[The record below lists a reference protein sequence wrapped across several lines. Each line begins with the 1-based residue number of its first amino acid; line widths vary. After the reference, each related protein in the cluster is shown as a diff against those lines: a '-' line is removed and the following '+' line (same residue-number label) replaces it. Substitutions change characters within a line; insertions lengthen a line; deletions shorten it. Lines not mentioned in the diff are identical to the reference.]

1 MSYVNSLSNKNKL
14 SVEYSRFVVKLVF
27 SALVVLSLMYL
38 EFLYTY
44 VILIGLFILGTIF
57 YKYFADSKNR
67 FSQFILGIEKE
78 YQNGFSGKEPLVSL
92 MGFIVTFAVVFIL
105 NYFVVFPLEW
115 SLILGLM
122 VLGVGNNFASIILYF
137 KKSQYF
143 VYGTTIEY
151 FILSGLLNFLILW
164 FVGLPWLGALF
175 IAICISVFFILPWLD
190 HNLTTVL
197 VTAILYIL
205 LFI

>member
-1 MSYVNSLSNKNKL
+1 
-14 SVEYSRFVVKLVF
+14 
-27 SALVVLSLMYL
+27 MYL

-164 FVGLPWLGALF
+164 FVGLPWLGALLLQF
-175 IAICISVFFILPWLD
+175 
-190 HNLTTVL
+190 VL
-197 VTAILYIL
+197 VYF
-205 LFI
+205 LFYLG